1 MPTYEPDKWNK
12 PENLPLN
19 NCYNYATDNRNERE
33 PAKPPP
39 RPAVPGHAAGIEP
52 GLHVKTHL
60 VPLGPGRIRLI
71 HVWKITCDSIA
82 IACGADGLDE
92 WTVKCEEPCW
102 KVAYYWLPQ
111 GTYRVPYNS
120 ADFHFVRQDDDD
132 KWSHKPNKGSSPV
145 TRQQY
150 NPRTKKF
157 DGDEI
162 TDPSKAQ
169 MFPGYIFCDYLC
181 CCPGTSVAMADPPPV
196 SEGEAYVLADI
207 DETPGRGPTMSLN
220 TEVGFMDQKI
230 GQIAAA
236 IRLPWIDRD
245 LDESPRIRLD
255 FGPNAE
261 GTWDTMTIYQNGFTV
276 WRGFAQSM
284 HDPKGIAL
292 ATMQHIL
299 LGQAGPRSHFP
310 PLSTLSVAGTLTVD
324 PSLLTG
330 RAFIE
335 PIDARAEEEKGGG
348 EPEEGEE

>member
-12 PENLPLN
+12 PENLTLN

-33 PAKPPP
+33 PLKPKPRPATPGVHFGIQPGVILGYIPHPAGIMPIWKFTCESIAAGCRLDGLKDPDGDGDCPNDCWKVHYYYKAPVLRPP
-39 RPAVPGHAAGIEP
+39 RP
-52 GLHVKTHL
+52 
-60 VPLGPGRIRLI
+60 
-71 HVWKITCDSIA
+71 IT
-82 IACGADGLDE
+82 G
-92 WTVKCEEPCW
+92 
-102 KVAYYWLPQ
+102 
-111 GTYRVPYNS
+111 
-120 ADFHFVRQDDDD
+120 DFHFVRQDDDG
-132 KWSHKPNKGSSPV
+132 KWSHKPNAGSTPI

-162 TDPSKAQ
+162 TDPKTDNVG
-169 MFPGYIFCDYLC
+169 PGFIHCGYLC
-181 CCPGTSVAMADPPPV
+181 CCPGTEVAMVDPPPV
-196 SEGEAYVLADI
+196 SEGKAYVLADI
-207 DETPGRGPTMSLN
+207 DETPSLGATMYLN
-220 TEVGFMDQKI
+220 TGLGFMEQQI